1 MGMIGEKI
9 KKYRHEKGITLTE
22 LAERSNVSKSYL
34 NSLER
39 NIKDNPSINLIKRI
53 AKELNIDIANILDD
67 EDLYKRSSNEEYD
80 WNHFIEEAKKA
91 GIETIHL
98 SEYKELIEFIKWK
111 KEQKSKEQ

>member
-9 KKYRHEKGITLTE
+9 KKYRHEKGISLTE
-22 LAERSNVSKSYL
+22 LADRSNVSKSYL

-53 AKELNIDIANILDD
+53 AKELDIDIANILDE
-67 EDLYKRSSNEEYD
+67 EDLNKKTSKLDYE
-80 WNHFIEEAKKA
+80 WILFIEEAKKA
-91 GIETIHL
+91 GIESDHL

-111 KEQKSKEQ
+111 KEQKLKKQ

>member
-9 KKYRHEKGITLTE
+9 KKYRHEKGISLTE

-53 AKELNIDIANILDD
+53 AKELDIDIANILDE
-67 EDLYKRSSNEEYD
+67 EDRNKKNSRLDSEWVR
-80 WNHFIEEAKKA
+80 FIEEAKNA
-91 GIETIHL
+91 GIESSHL

-111 KEQKSKEQ
+111 KEQKLKEH